1 MWVTRSPNQKFMSFG
16 KFMAYFWLIAGFM
29 AGVAAA
35 FFVVRLW
42 VVGFQRDAAG
52 SRRTTLLILV
62 SLSGFLLISGAMY
75 FYLGRPEMVGVNTSA
90 SVDIAN
96 HPVSSDAANGPTASM
111 TEAAEKLA
119 KRLAADSGSDQDW
132 LLLQQ
137 SYEFL
142 GDTEGAELAQKHQ
155 TRAIKQD
162 GSTVANAE
170 QGSANQVAARAVADQ
185 AAMATYQQMV
195 AQKPTDADSWLAIAQ
210 IQRTARNFAESS
222 AAFQKVIELKA
233 MTADAWSDYADVSA
247 TLAKTLTNNAT
258 RAALDAA
265 LKLDPKHSKALW
277 LKASLAH
284 EEKRY
289 AEALKL
295 WQQLRAVIPNNSPD
309 VTIVDANIKEA
320 QSLVGMGVTNAVN
333 QQEVRVS
340 GSVAIDQAL
349 RNSVSPDM
357 VLFVYAKAS
366 DSPMPVAVF
375 RTTVGSWPMSF
386 VLDDSQAMMPSRKL
400 SQFQTVTLSA
410 RLSRSGQAMAQSG
423 DLQTDSVSVNTVGS
437 KSVELRINKR
447 IP

>member
-1 MWVTRSPNQKFMSFG
+1 MSLGEFMT
-16 KFMAYFWLIAGFM
+16 YFWLIAGFM
-29 AGVAAA
+29 TGIAAA

-42 VVGFQRDAAG
+42 AAGVQSGVVG
-52 SRRTTLLILV
+52 SRRTAVLVLV
-62 SLSGFLLISGAMY
+62 SLCGFLLISAAMY
-75 FYLGRPEMVGVNTSA
+75 LYLGRPDTVAINTGG

-96 HPVSSDAANGPTASM
+96 HPASTDAATGSTTSM
-111 TEAAEKLA
+111 NEATEKLA
-119 KRLAADSGSDQDW
+119 KRLAADGGSDQDW

-155 TRAIKQD
+155 TRDIKQD
-162 GSTVANAE
+162 GSSKVKTE
-170 QGSANQVAARAVADQ
+170 QGPANQVSASSVTDQ
-185 AAMATYQQMV
+185 DALITYQQMV
-195 AQKPTDADSWLAIAQ
+195 ARKPTDSVSWLAIAQ

-222 AAFQKVIELKA
+222 AAFQKVIELRA
-233 MTADAWSDYADVSA
+233 MSADAWADYADVSA

-265 LKLDPKHSKALW
+265 LKLEPKHSKALW

-309 VTIVDANIKEA
+309 VTIIDANIKEA
-320 QSLVGMGVTNAVN
+320 QSLSSTGGSDAIKQN
-333 QQEVRVS
+333 EVRVS
-340 GSVAIDQAL
+340 GSVAIDPVL
-349 RNSVSPDM
+349 KNSVSPDM

-375 RTTVGSWPMSF
+375 RTTVKSFPTGF
-386 VLDDSQAMMPSRKL
+386 VLDDSQAMMPGRKL
-400 SQFQTVTLSA
+400 SQFQAVTLSA
-410 RLSRSGQAMAQSG
+410 RLSRSGQAIAQSG
-423 DLQTDSVSVNTVGS
+423 DLQTDSVSVNIVSS
-437 KSVELRINKR
+437 KPIELRINKR
-447 IP
+447 VP